1 MLYKPTQRSLPHAVH
16 LHAIARPNAPALLVW
31 STIERERRTISY
43 CELAAHVSAARQHV
57 RHLVLQCPGR
67 TTCAKERIAILSHNS
82 AAYLVHSLACMS
94 LCSISV
100 HLNWRMA
107 PPTLGEQLVHLDCAL
122 LLVSTTLEAH
132 GRQAAIDAP
141 ACRVEVF
148 DALGPPLARLEDS
161 AQERRKSGSGRRWRQ
176 SWQRPTTW
184 RSSSSQA
191 GARASRRR
199 SHTRTARCSGGRIA
213 TRRSCLRSLTPPHHV
228 SDGVRF
234 RSRPIF
240 TSWASWRTR
249 LSTSCRALPRM
260 C

>member
-1 MLYKPTQRSLPHAVH
+1 VH

-107 PPTLGEQLVHLDCAL
+107 PPTLGEQLVGLDCAL
-122 LLVSTTLEAH
+122 LLVSTTLEAN
-132 GRQAAIDAP
+132 GRQAATDAP

-148 DALGPPLARLEDS
+148 GALGPPLAASLD
-161 AQERRKSGSGRRWRQ
+161 AQER
-176 SWQRPTTW
+176 QR
-184 RSSSSQA
+184 A
-191 GARASRRR
+191 EVEA
-199 SHTRTARCSGGRIA
+199 
-213 TRRSCLRSLTPPHHV
+213 CLRSLHSLRWYRQCSWQLWQGLQRLMCACWFV
-228 SDGVRF
+228 SRVFSTATHALWIRPRAGSCWRF
-234 RSRPIF
+234 VQRS
-240 TSWASWRTR
+240 S
-249 LSTSCRALPRM
+249 RAVLMRSGGGHTALFHWSELQV
-260 C
+260 